1 MADDERRDVFTHP
14 GLVRFWTASAVS
26 DFGSDITTIA
36 LQVLVVLTLDG
47 SAADVG
53 FLNASRWLPYLLFGL
68 VVGAL
73 VDRRR
78 RQPILVASDVGRGI
92 LLAGIPMLWLV
103 GLLTLPMLMV
113 MVVFGF
119 LSLLN
124 DAAAQSFLPRLVPQ
138 SSLLAANARLDQSSS
153 VAQTFGPVIAGA
165 LVTALGAPLAVLLD
179 ALSYLASGAA
189 VASIRP
195 LEVNTATRDHRT
207 RLQGIHHC
215 TLAVFDGT
223 RSPSS

>member
-26 DFGSDITTIA
+26 DFGSYITTIA

-103 GLLTLPMLMV
+103 RLLTLPMLMV

-119 LSLLN
+119 LPLLN
-124 DAAAQSFLPRLVPQ
+124 AQQLSRSCRD
-138 SSLLAANARLDQSSS
+138 SSRHRPCSQPTPASTKARRSHR
-153 VAQTFGPVIAGA
+153 
-165 LVTALGAPLAVLLD
+165 PLA
-179 ALSYLASGAA
+179 
-189 VASIRP
+189 P
-195 LEVNTATRDHRT
+195 
-207 RLQGIHHC
+207 
-215 TLAVFDGT
+215 
-223 RSPSS
+223 

>member
-1 MADDERRDVFTHP
+1 VADDERRDVFTHP

-26 DFGSDITTIA
+26 DFGSYITTIA

-103 GLLTLPMLMV
+103 GLLTFPMLMV
-113 MVVFGF
+113 MVAFGL

-124 DAAAQSFLPRLVPQ
+124 AQQLSRSCRD
-138 SSLLAANARLDQSSS
+138 SSRNRPCSQPKPASTKARRSHR
-153 VAQTFGPVIAGA
+153 
-165 LVTALGAPLAVLLD
+165 PLA
-179 ALSYLASGAA
+179 
-189 VASIRP
+189 P
-195 LEVNTATRDHRT
+195 
-207 RLQGIHHC
+207 
-215 TLAVFDGT
+215 
-223 RSPSS
+223 

>member
-1 MADDERRDVFTHP
+1 LPAVGTRLGRVADDERRNVFTHP

-26 DFGSDITTIA
+26 DFGGYITTIA

-78 RQPILVASDVGRGI
+78 RQPILVAGDVDRGI

-103 GLLTLPMLMV
+103 GRGQTRSATSRSPSPVL
-113 MVVFGF
+113 GA
-119 LSLLN
+119 N
-124 DAAAQSFLPRLVPQ
+124 AQRPCHAPWPRLCMSPPSMTYV
-138 SSLLAANARLDQSSS
+138 
-153 VAQTFGPVIAGA
+153 A
-165 LVTALGAPLAVLLD
+165 LVT
-179 ALSYLASGAA
+179 
-189 VASIRP
+189 
-195 LEVNTATRDHRT
+195 
-207 RLQGIHHC
+207 
-215 TLAVFDGT
+215 
-223 RSPSS
+223 

>member
-1 MADDERRDVFTHP
+1 
-14 GLVRFWTASAVS
+14 
-26 DFGSDITTIA
+26 
-36 LQVLVVLTLDG
+36 
-47 SAADVG
+47 
-53 FLNASRWLPYLLFGL
+53 
-68 VVGAL
+68 
-73 VDRRR
+73 
-78 RQPILVASDVGRGI
+78 
-92 LLAGIPMLWLV
+92 MLWLV
-103 GLLTLPMLMV
+103 GLLTLPMPMLMV

-153 VAQTFGPVIAGA
+153 VAQTFGPVITGA

-195 LEVNTATRDHRT
+195 SEVTTATRDQSLGLRREIGEGLSWVYRHRMLAPLAIT
-207 RLQGIHHC
+207 THGWFFFNGVLVTVFVPFALLSLQLNAFELGV
-215 TLAVFDGT
+215 TLAAAGVGGLLGSLLST
-223 RSPSS
+223 RSALDGAPGERSSHAVPSCLPRGQ